1 MKTMSEWLSPSILSR
16 RVLLSFLTI
25 PMGFA
30 HPGFG
35 QTEVS
40 RFTLDGGGGLSET
53 GSKRITGTIGQP
65 DAGVLEGGSSRIL
78 GGFWPGAV
86 LSGPPTSTPTAT
98 ATETLTPTATPS
110 FTPTLT
116 PTPIGI
122 YFDVKPNPLD
132 GFIDERDL
140 IEWVDRTRGSNGD
153 LDVLFEFSVHWRRD
167 YPQGG
172 KRGSE
177 TE

>member
-40 RFTLDGGGGLSET
+40 RFTLDGGGGASEA
-53 GSKRITGTIGQP
+53 GNKRITGTIGQP
-65 DAGVLEGGSSRIL
+65 EAGVLEGGASRIS

-86 LSGPPTSTPTAT
+86 LSGPPPTPTAT
-98 ATETLTPTATPS
+98 PTETLTPTATPS

-132 GFIDERDL
+132 GFIDARDL

-153 LDVLFEFSVHWRRD
+153 LDVLFGFSVQWRRD
-167 YPQGG
+167 YPPGG
-172 KRGSE
+172 KSE
-177 TE
+177 PGTE